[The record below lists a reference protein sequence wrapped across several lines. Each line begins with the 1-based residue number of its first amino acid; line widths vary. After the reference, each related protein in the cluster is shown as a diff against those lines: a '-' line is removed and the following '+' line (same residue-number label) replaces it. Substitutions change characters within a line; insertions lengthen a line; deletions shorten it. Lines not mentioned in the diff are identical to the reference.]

1 MVNDMPAWR
10 TDAEDAR
17 PCLIASIVCMIAL
30 VAALVGG
37 QFAVALLFGL
47 PAVGFAGLAHGEN
60 PLGWGGVT
68 AIGCAIGA
76 ILGGLMF
83 IAGLIWAGK
92 VG

>member
-10 TDAEDAR
+10 TDAQDAK
-17 PCLIASIVCMIAL
+17 PYFIASVVCTL
-30 VAALVGG
+30 ALVGAMATG
-37 QFAVALLFGL
+37 QFGWGLLFGL
-47 PAVGFAGLAHGEN
+47 PAVGFAALAHGEN

-76 ILGGLMF
+76 ILGGLLF
-83 IAGLIWAGK
+83 IAGLIWASK